1 MAEIPNSRDSEMALL
16 GAILIDPNIMDKVGL
31 ETSEFYDVGHQTLY
45 AAMRAIGSK
54 DLDVVVLGELL
65 ERKKQLAAVGGR
77 EYLASLVRNC
87 PHTYNYQAYE
97 RVIRDTAVR
106 RRVIQ
111 ECEALAESAFD
122 EAKNI
127 NDAIGLSVSNLVQTA
142 KPKGG
147 AKHIDEYLRSLYE
160 DMAVRADNPVEVYG
174 LETGLGDFDRVT
186 HGLQQGEEFVLAGQP
201 GAGKSLLAFQL
212 GIGMAERGHAGAVYS
227 LEMSGAAMVRRHL
240 SAISKI
246 KTYNMQSGVG
256 MLEKWDNLVKAID
269 VMGKL
274 PVFIADDSDWT
285 TIQMRADLSRLKQQQ
300 DIKWFIV
307 DYHDLLGDSFGRDFN
322 ERSAYISQQLH
333 SICKDLHLAGL
344 VIQSIN
350 KAGYG
355 ANPTMQNLS
364 GSTKVM
370 HTADQIAILV
380 TNEDEPNVVKL
391 HWQKMREGENNFM
404 AIKLVKQEGFPMF
417 YGVAPEGEGGA
428 AQTQSKKR
436 EEQITF
442 NDYTK

>member
-1 MAEIPNSRDSEMALL
+1 MAEIPNARDSEMALL

-45 AAMRAIGSK
+45 AAMRAIGSR
-54 DLDVVVLGELL
+54 DLDIVVLGELL
-65 ERKKQLAAVGGR
+65 ERKKQMDVVGGR
-77 EYLASLVRNC
+77 EYLVNLIQNC
-87 PHTYNYQAYE
+87 PQTYNFETYE
-97 RVIRDTAVR
+97 RVIRDTAIR

-111 ECEALAESAFD
+111 ECEALAASAFD

-127 NDAIGLSVSNLVQTA
+127 SDAIGLSVSNLVQTA

-147 AKHIDEYLRSLYE
+147 AKHIGEYLRSLYE
-160 DMAVRADNPVEVYG
+160 SIAERADNPVEIYG
-174 LETGLGDFDRVT
+174 LQTGLADFDDVT

-212 GIGMAERGHAGAVYS
+212 GVGMAEHGHAGAVYS

-256 MLEKWDNLVKAID
+256 MPEKWDSLVKAVE
-269 VMGKL
+269 VMDRL
-274 PVFIADDSDWT
+274 PIYIADESDWT
-285 TIQMRADLSRLKQQQ
+285 TIQMRADLSRLKQQH

-307 DYHDLLGDSFGRDFN
+307 DYHDLLGDSYGRDFI

-344 VIQSIN
+344 VIQSLN
-350 KAGYG
+350 KGGYH
-355 ANPTMQNLS
+355 NPTMENLS

-380 TNEDEPNVVKL
+380 VDENKPNVVEL
-391 HWQKMREGENNFM
+391 HWQKMREGETNFRYLE
-404 AIKLVKQEGFPMF
+404 LVKQDGFPMF
-417 YGVAPEGEGGA
+417 YGVAREDVGNA
-428 AQTQSKKR
+428 AQTKSKKR

-442 NDYTK
+442 HDYTK